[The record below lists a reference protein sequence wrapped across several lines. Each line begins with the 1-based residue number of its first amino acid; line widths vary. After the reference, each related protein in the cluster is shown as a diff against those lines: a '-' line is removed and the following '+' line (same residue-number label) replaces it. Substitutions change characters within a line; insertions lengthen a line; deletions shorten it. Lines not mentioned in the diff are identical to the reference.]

1 MSSAGWDRAGRIR
14 LGVDIGG
21 TFTDA
26 VAVDQRG
33 VVTTYKVPTTPE
45 KLGTGFMAAV
55 DLAIEGR
62 CEAPWE
68 VHSIAHATTAATNA
82 IIEGTG
88 TRVALVVTEGFRDI
102 LEIARQIRPDL
113 FDLLRHKPLP
123 LVPRDRVF
131 EVAERVGP
139 AGEILRPLDIGRLD
153 ALTKRI
159 MRSEAEAVVVCLLH
173 SYINSAHEF
182 RVAEHLRER
191 MPEVDVS
198 ISAEVWPEFR
208 EYFRA
213 CTTVINAMVR
223 PIIRSYLSDVREELT
238 AREIHRPLWVMQSS
252 GGVLSERAATEVP
265 IKLIESGPAAGL
277 TYAAH
282 LGRLLGY
289 PNLVSF
295 EVGGTTAKT
304 GLIVDGL
311 PAMTSE
317 FEVGTTTGS
326 SGGRGRASG
335 YPVKTPVFDLVEIGA
350 GGGSLAWIDSGGAL
364 RVGPRSAGA
373 DPGPACYRSGGDR
386 PTLTDANLALGRIDS
401 DRFLGGQMP
410 LSVEA
415 AAEAIERHCAAP
427 LGLTVFEAA
436 RGIVEIATANM
447 ARALRLV
454 TVERG
459 HDPRDFV
466 LLAFGGAGPLHA
478 AALAGE
484 MGFPEVVVPQHPG
497 VLSAA
502 GLLVAPV
509 QVVETRT
516 ALVPLAGVDERSMVQ
531 RFGPLI
537 DKAIGAV
544 ADQGV
549 DPGDVEIACT
559 VDLRYRGQSYELPIK
574 VGDLEGVDTTA
585 DIYGHFHRAHER
597 AYGHSA
603 PDEPIEVVNWR
614 VTARERSQLEFGLP
628 ELKGIKGSGHTRM
641 VRRRS
646 SSERSEIPVFERADL
661 RAGDGV
667 TGPAVIAESYSTT
680 YVPEGH
686 SLRVDSSGNLSI
698 RLTERHS
705 TPA

>member
-1 MSSAGWDRAGRIR
+1 MSADRDRAGQVR

-33 VVTTYKVPTTPE
+33 GVTAYKVPTTPA
-45 KLGTGFMAAV
+45 KLSAGFMAAV
-55 DLAIEGR
+55 DIAIDDR

-88 TRVALVVTEGFRDI
+88 ARVALVVTEGFRDI

-113 FDLLRHKPLP
+113 FDLLRRKPPP
-123 LVPRDRVF
+123 LVSRDRVF

-139 AGEILRPLDIGRLD
+139 TGEVLRPLDTGGLD

-159 MRSEAEAVVVCLLH
+159 IRSEVEAVVVCLLH
-173 SYINSAHEF
+173 SYINSEHEM
-182 RVAEHLRER
+182 RVAEHLREK
-191 MPEVDVS
+191 MPAVDVS
-198 ISAEVWPEFR
+198 ISAEIWPEFR

-223 PIIRSYLSDVREELT
+223 PIIRSYLSEVREEMT

-252 GGVLSERAATEVP
+252 GGVLSEQAATEVP
-265 IKLIESGPAAGL
+265 VKLIESGPAAGL

-282 LGRLLGY
+282 LGRLLGH

-326 SGGRGRASG
+326 SVGRGRASG

-373 DPGPACYRSGGDR
+373 DPGPACYGSGGDR
-386 PTLTDANLALGRIDS
+386 PTLTDANLALGRIDP

-415 AAEAIERHCAAP
+415 AVKAIERHCATP
-427 LGLTVFEAA
+427 LGLTVAEAA
-436 RGIVEIATANM
+436 RGIVEIATASM

-484 MGFPEVVVPQHPG
+484 MGFSEVVVPQLPG

-516 ALVPLAGVDERSMVQ
+516 ALVPLAEVDERSMVQ

-549 DPGDVEIACT
+549 DPHEVEISRA
-559 VDLRYRGQSYELPIK
+559 VDLRYRGQAYELTIM
-574 VGDLEGVDTTA
+574 VGDLRGVDFA
-585 DIYGHFHRAHER
+585 AGVAGRFHRAHER
-597 AYGHSA
+597 TYGHSA

-614 VTARERSQLEFGLP
+614 VTATQKTQLEFGLP
-628 ELKGIKGSGHTRM
+628 ELADTKGSGPKP
-641 VRRRS
+641 VARRRS
-646 SSERSEIPVFERADL
+646 SSARTEIPVFERTDL
-661 RAGDGV
+661 RAGDGL
-667 TGPAVIAESYSTT
+667 TGPAVIAEPYSTT

-686 SLRVDSSGNLSI
+686 RVRVDSSGNLSI
-698 RLTERHS
+698 RLGR
-705 TPA
+705 